1 MKRVLPYVLFFY
13 CIGILL
19 AGRTQNIA
27 LAVLGIAAASFL
39 CVLVTKRAFCALFPV
54 MVLFGML
61 AVYLH
66 DTDKSLDFVLDNIAA
81 NKQDVTA
88 DCVVVSSSPR
98 EGGFVYVLKTSGITA
113 EDGTEITA
121 PYGIRLL
128 SPNKYFCGDELRI
141 TSRLYAHNGKF
152 NPSDFD
158 SKLYLKIRGC
168 DYSFYIDEPEDAF
181 IEITGR
187 SKGSYFMLKNLM
199 YAVRDRVSA
208 VFDNNFA
215 ADKAAVL
222 KAVTTGDKSGL
233 DGDISEDFRN
243 AGIYHFL
250 AISGLHLSVLAGFM
264 LFALGKVNRK
274 AAYGITMLFLA
285 LYWVMTGGSV
295 SVTRAVL
302 MIYILIFGRIIGK
315 SYDLIN
321 SISLAAL
328 ILLITNPLFI
338 YDTGFLYSFGA
349 VFGISLSVGAAAKAK
364 KHKGLITALAASFG
378 ASLFSRI
385 ITLLSFYTVNP
396 LEIFT
401 NLLLMPFMA
410 VIIVYA
416 FVIGFAGLAIPH
428 IGLLAKPL
436 ELFVGLLMYIT
447 RLLAGV
453 SAINVG
459 FPTPAVLCLV
469 IVSALLIVL
478 FLLKPSK
485 RRLMYVLVCLP
496 LIFAASKLT
505 EDKSVNIN
513 FLYVGQGDSCVI
525 TKDKTAYII
534 DCGGN
539 PLSDIGKD
547 TGKYRIMP
555 FLEYCGVKKVAAVF
569 ISHTDTDHIKGL
581 FDMLGNVDIGEIY
594 ISDMA
599 DKNENYNTLM
609 QYSQKYAVPVKTLKT
624 GDKPT
629 FGDISF
635 EVLYPFEQNEDK
647 NNDNSMVLRFEHG
660 ENSVLF
666 TGDISK
672 KAEKQLLESNI
683 DTDVL
688 KLAHHGS
695 KNSNCDEFIEAV
707 SPRLAVA
714 FAGKNNQ
721 FHHPSRETLQRLNEH
736 NVPVYATFDGMVKLK
751 SNGNEI
757 DIYIEE

>member
-1 MKRVLPYVLFFY
+1 MKRVLPYILFFF
-13 CIGILL
+13 CIGIYL
-19 AGRTQNIA
+19 AGKTQNIA
-27 LAVLGIAAASFL
+27 LVVLGIAAAALF
-39 CVLVTKRAFCALFPV
+39 CVLMTKRAFCALFPV
-54 MVLFGML
+54 MVLLGML
-61 AVYLH
+61 AAFAH
-66 DTDKSLDFVLDNIAA
+66 DTDKSLDLVLDNIAA
-81 NKQDVTA
+81 DKQDVTA
-88 DCVVVSSSPR
+88 DCVVISSSPR
-98 EGGFVYVLKTSGITA
+98 EDGFAYVLKTSCITA
-113 EDGTEITA
+113 ENGAEITA

-128 SPNKYFCGDELRI
+128 SPEKYFCGDKLRI
-141 TSRLYAHNGKF
+141 TARLYAHNGKF

-158 SKLYLKIRGC
+158 NKLYLKIRGC
-168 DYSFYIDEPEDAF
+168 DYSFYIDGPEDAF
-181 IEITGR
+181 VEVTGK
-187 SKGSYFMLKNLM
+187 SKGSYFMLKNFM
-199 YAVRDRVSA
+199 YYVRERVNE
-208 VFDNNFA
+208 VYDINFP

-222 KAVTTGDKSGL
+222 KAVATGDKSGL

-264 LFALGKVNRK
+264 LFALGRLNKK
-274 AAYGITMLFLA
+274 AAYVITMLFLA

-302 MIYILIFGRIIGK
+302 MIYILIAGRIIGK

-328 ILLITNPLFI
+328 ILLITNPLFL

-349 VFGISLSVGAAAKAK
+349 VYGISLAVGAAAKAQK
-364 KHKGLITALAASFG
+364 YKGLITAIAASFG
-378 ASLFSRI
+378 ASMFSRI
-385 ITLLSFYTVNP
+385 ITLLNFYTVNP

-416 FVIGFAGLAIPH
+416 FVIGFAGLFIPH
-428 IGLLAKPL
+428 IWLLAKPL
-436 ELFVGLLMYIT
+436 ELLVGLLMNIT
-447 RLLAGV
+447 RVLAGV

-459 FPTPAVLCLV
+459 YPTPAVLCL
-469 IVSALLIVL
+469 LLAATLFIVL

-485 RRLMYVLVCLP
+485 RRLMYVLICLP
-496 LIFAASKLT
+496 LIFAANKLT
-505 EDKSVNIN
+505 EDRDVNIN

-525 TKDKTAYII
+525 TKDRTAYII

-539 PLSDIGKD
+539 PVSDIGKD

-555 FLEYCGVKKVAAVF
+555 FLEYSGVKKVAAVF

-581 FDMLGNVDIGEIY
+581 FDMLGNVDIDGVYLSEF
-594 ISDMA
+594 A
-599 DKNENYNTLM
+599 DKNENYDTLM
-609 QYSQKYAVPVKTLKT
+609 QYSREYGVPVKTLAA
-624 GDKPT
+624 GDRPT

-635 EVLYPFEQNEDK
+635 EVLYPFERNEDK

-666 TGDISK
+666 AGDISK
-672 KAEKQLLESNI
+672 KSEKLLLESNI
-683 DTDVL
+683 DADVL

-695 KNSNCDEFIEAV
+695 KNSSCDEFIEAV

-714 FAGKNNQ
+714 SAGKNNQ

-736 NVPVYATFDGMVKLK
+736 NVPVYTTFDGMVKLK
-751 SNGNEI
+751 SNGNKI
-757 DIYIEE
+757 DIYIDE